1 MFVSTKLNNVAGIS
15 NSASQKA
22 LDLFLKVRYLDEK
35 TGNRG
40 FIGATGTPLSNSI
53 TELHTMMCYL
63 EYDFLRDH
71 GLQHFDNWVS
81 VFGEQKTDWELKPA
95 GNGFKERT
103 RIANYTGL
111 PELMSMF
118 KQVADIR
125 TADTLQL
132 DVPDC
137 EYKVVQVEATPFQ
150 QELVQ
155 ELSDRADA
163 INAGNVDPSIDNMLK
178 ITSDGRKLGLDPRL
192 IDPSFED
199 DPSTKLNQCVENV
212 ARIHAETS
220 EDKLTQII
228 FCDLGVPHKSSAETE
243 VEGEDTDDAKD
254 KKSMAEQE
262 SLEEECDF
270 CVYDDIRDKLIA
282 KGVPAEEIAYIH
294 DAKTEKQKS
303 ELFDKVRSGEVRVL
317 LGSTAKMGTG
327 TNVQKKLIAVH
338 DLDIP
343 WRPADL
349 EQRAGR
355 IIRQGNENKNVQIYR
370 YVTKG
375 TFDAYSFQTLENKQK
390 FISQI
395 MTSKTPARKC
405 EDVDQQALTYSEIK
419 ALCTGDERIKEK
431 LMLENEVKELRVLS
445 AEHNNTVYEM
455 QDKVKAFPT
464 EEKVLITI
472 LDEMHTDREAL
483 RKLPIDT
490 ETKLPVFKI
499 TINGTEYTDKKEAAK
514 AFETAALAI
523 KYADTPFKIGSFQG
537 FDLLVTMHSS
547 VIGRGMTACL
557 KGAASHTTKLIE
569 SFAHNL
575 NRLESALYN
584 IDGRIER
591 VRENLAKL
599 RIDYAEAQKLAA
611 EPFPQLAELESKE
624 ERLKTLTDELN
635 QAAIEAKKNAPKR
648 EKTCYF
654 ERAKM
659 KRDAMRIAKKPKQ
672 NKDKGKDKKQP
683 DLE

>member
-1 MFVSTKLNNVAGIS
+1 MA
-15 NSASQKA
+15 
-22 LDLFLKVRYLDEK
+22 
-35 TGNRG
+35 
-40 FIGATGTPLSNSI
+40 
-53 TELHTMMCYL
+53 
-63 EYDFLRDH
+63 
-71 GLQHFDNWVS
+71 
-81 VFGEQKTDWELKPA
+81 VFGEQKTDWELAPA
-95 GNGFKERT
+95 GNKFKERT
-103 RIANYTGL
+103 RIANYSGM

-118 KQVADIR
+118 KQIADIR
-125 TADTLQL
+125 TADSLKL

-137 EYKVVQVEATPFQ
+137 EYKVVNVEATPFQ
-150 QELVQ
+150 KELVD
-155 ELSDRADA
+155 ELADRADA

-199 DPSTKLNQCVENV
+199 NPNTKLNQCVENV
-212 ARIHAETS
+212 ARIHAETA
-220 EDKLTQII
+220 ENKLTQII
-228 FCDLGVPHKSSAETE
+228 FCDLGVPHKNTTGAVENADDAKNDDNKSSAER
-243 VEGEDTDDAKD
+243 D
-254 KKSMAEQE
+254 

-270 CVYDDIRDKLIA
+270 CVYDDIKSKLIS
-282 KGVPAEEIAYIH
+282 KGIPESEIAYIH

-355 IIRQGNENKNVQIYR
+355 IIRQGNENKNVEIYR

-375 TFDAYSFQTLENKQK
+375 TFDAYSYQTLENKQK

-395 MTSKTPARKC
+395 MTSKEPARKC

-431 LMLENEVKELRVLS
+431 LMLDNDVKELKALET
-445 AEHNNTVYEM
+445 EHKNTVFEM
-455 QDKVKAFPT
+455 EDKINAFPQK
-464 EEKVLITI
+464 EERLTTA
-472 LDEMHTDREAL
+472 LDNLRSDREHL
-483 RKLPIDT
+483 RTLPIDE

-499 TINGTEYTDKKEAAK
+499 TIGETEYTDRKEAAK
-514 AFETAALAI
+514 AFEDAALSI
-523 KYADTPFKIGSFQG
+523 KQADTPTKIGAFQG
-537 FDLLVTMHSS
+537 FPLSVTVNSPAM
-547 VIGRGMTACL
+547 GGGMTATV
-557 KGAASHTTKLIE
+557 KGSYPHSTKMIE

-575 NRLESALYN
+575 KRLEGCLYN
-584 IDGRIER
+584 IDRKISD
-591 VRENLAKL
+591 VNTDLAKL
-599 RIDYAEAQKLAA
+599 RVDYSEAQKIVS
-611 EPFPQLAELESKE
+611 EPFPQAEELATKE

-635 QAAIEAKKNAPKR
+635 QAAIEAKKNAPKK

-654 ERAKM
+654 ERAKLKKEAM
-659 KRDAMRIAKKPKQ
+659 KISQKKSEKSKAKEQ
-672 NKDKGKDKKQP
+672 
-683 DLE
+683 EIE

>member
-1 MFVSTKLNNVAGIS
+1 
-15 NSASQKA
+15 
-22 LDLFLKVRYLDEK
+22 
-35 TGNRG
+35 
-40 FIGATGTPLSNSI
+40 
-53 TELHTMMCYL
+53 
-63 EYDFLRDH
+63 
-71 GLQHFDNWVS
+71 
-81 VFGEQKTDWELKPA
+81 
-95 GNGFKERT
+95 
-103 RIANYTGL
+103 
-111 PELMSMF
+111 MF

-125 TADTLQL
+125 TADTLKL

-137 EYKVVQVEATPFQ
+137 DYQVVQVEATPFQ

-155 ELSDRADA
+155 ELADRADA
-163 INAGNVDPSIDNMLK
+163 INAGNVDPTIDNMLK

-199 DPSTKLNQCVENV
+199 NPDTKLNRCVENV
-212 ARIHAETS
+212 VRIHAETA
-220 EDKLTQII
+220 EDRFTQII
-228 FCDLGVPHKSSAETE
+228 FCDLGVPHKAAEAA
-243 VEGEDTDDAKD
+243 VEGEDADDAKD
-254 KKSMAEQE
+254 KKSIAEVE

-282 KGVPAEEIAYIH
+282 RGIPAEEIAYIH
-294 DAKTEKQKS
+294 DAKTEQQKAD
-303 ELFDKVRSGEVRVL
+303 LFDKVRSGEIRVL

-355 IIRQGNENKNVQIYR
+355 IIRQGNENKQVQIFR

-375 TFDAYSFQTLENKQK
+375 TFDAYSYQTLENKQR

-405 EDVDQQALTYSEIK
+405 QDVDQQALTYSEIK

-431 LMLENEVKELRVLS
+431 LMLENDVKELRVLA
-445 AEHNNTVYEM
+445 AEHRNTVFEM
-455 QDKVKAFPT
+455 EDKIARFPEQEQKLT
-464 EEKVLITI
+464 AI
-472 LDEMHTDREAL
+472 LADLHTDREAL
-483 RKLPIDT
+483 RKLPIDP
-490 ETKLPVFKI
+490 ERKLPVFKI
-499 TINGTEYTDKKEAAK
+499 TIGETEYTDRKEAAK
-514 AFETAALAI
+514 ALEDAVLAI
-523 KYADTPFKIGSFQG
+523 KYADTPVKVGSFQG
-537 FDLLVTMHSS
+537 FDLSVTINSNMM
-547 VIGRGMTACL
+547 GGGMSACL
-557 KGAASHTTKLIE
+557 QGAASHTTKLIE

-575 NRLESALYN
+575 NRLEAALYN

-591 VRENLAKL
+591 TQDNLAKL
-599 RIDYAEAQKLAA
+599 RLDHAEAQKIVA
-611 EPFPQLAELESKE
+611 EPFPQQEELDTKE
-624 ERLKTLTDELN
+624 QRLKVVTDELN

-659 KRDAMRIAKKPKQ
+659 KRDAARLAKKPRTP
-672 NKDKGKDKKQP
+672 KDQTKGRSKKQGI
-683 DLE
+683 E